1 MKRVMAISV
10 CAVWLAVLP
19 SAAMA
24 QPTKSVKGSVTA
36 MGGGSITVKVAD
48 KDMTFA
54 VDDKTHVVTPGGSTK
69 TRGAQAQGKA
79 GPVLNELLKTGQAVE
94 VTYHEQG
101 MHAAT
106 IRAIAAVPSPP
117 SPAAPAQKSQTTRGM
132 VSAVSGNSLTIKGAD
147 GESTFVVDTKT
158 NVVGVGMGTAAKKA
172 NETKG
177 STAIAD
183 LVHTGDTVSVT
194 YKGAEGAKTAAV
206 VRVIRK
212 KA

>member
-1 MKRVMAISV
+1 MKRLIAMSV

-24 QPTKSVKGSVTA
+24 QPTKSVKGSITA

-54 VDDKTHVVTPGGSTK
+54 VDDKTHVVAPGGSTK
-69 TRGAQAQGKA
+69 TQGAQAEGKP
-79 GPVLNELLKTGQAVE
+79 GPTLSELLKTGQAVE

-106 IRAIAAVPSPP
+106 IRAIAAVPPP
-117 SPAAPAQKSQTTRGM
+117 PPPAAPAQKSQTTRGM
-132 VSAVSGNSLTIKGAD
+132 VSAVSGNSLTIKGAE

-158 NVVGVGMGTAAKKA
+158 HVVGVGMGTAAKKA
-172 NETKG
+172 SEAKG
-177 STAIAD
+177 SAAITD

-194 YKGAEGAKTAAV
+194 YKGVEGAKTASV
-206 VRVIRK
+206 VRVSRK
-212 KA
+212 KS